1 MKSRSFF
8 IVSLLIGIALSSCTI
23 NEKFEFNH
31 DLSGHYSFEFDYSEL
46 LAYDS
51 SGSANMEM
59 DKGYVEMEEE
69 LKKIDGISN
78 ILIVTDNSIG
88 NVLVTYDFATIEA
101 LNQANFNTET
111 NRYNKFF
118 SINKNKLSFTSDF
131 SEELEEFKEP
141 GMDDAELLE
150 NIESFID
157 YKISFIFPKKIKVIE
172 LNHFEQIDDKTIQFN
187 LSKENVLNPSNFEI
201 KYK

>member
-1 MKSRSFF
+1 M
-8 IVSLLIGIALSSCTI
+8 
-23 NEKFEFNH
+23 
-31 DLSGHYSFEFDYSEL
+31 SGHYSFQFDYSEL

-59 DKGYVEMEEE
+59 DRGYVEMEEE

-78 ILIVTDNSIG
+78 ILIITDNSIG
-88 NVLVTYDFATIEA
+88 NVLVKYDFANIDA
-101 LNQANFNTET
+101 LNQANFNSET

-141 GMDDAELLE
+141 GMNDEELLE

-157 YKISFIFPKKIKVIE
+157 YKMTFVFPTKIKVIK
-172 LNHFEQIDDKTIQFN
+172 LNHFEQMDDKTLQFS
-187 LSKENVLNPSNFEI
+187 LTKENVLNPSNFEI

>member
-1 MKSRSFF
+1 MKSSSFF
-8 IVSLLIGIALSSCTI
+8 FLLILFAVAFSSCSI
-23 NEKFEFNH
+23 NEKFEFNE
-31 DLSGHYSFEFDYSEL
+31 DMSGHYSFQFDYSEL

-59 DKGYVEMEEE
+59 DRGYVEMEEE

-78 ILIVTDNSIG
+78 ILIITDNSIG
-88 NVLVTYDFATIEA
+88 NVLVKYDFANIDA
-101 LNQANFNTET
+101 LNQANFNSET

-141 GMDDAELLE
+141 GMNDEELLE

-157 YKISFIFPKKIKVIE
+157 YKMTFVFPKKIKVIK
-172 LNHFEQIDDKTIQFN
+172 LNHFEQMDDKTLQFS
-187 LSKENVLNPSNFEI
+187 LTKENVLNPSNFEI

>member
-1 MKSRSFF
+1 M
-8 IVSLLIGIALSSCTI
+8 
-23 NEKFEFNH
+23 
-31 DLSGHYSFEFDYSEL
+31 SGHYSFEFDYSEL

-59 DKGYVEMEEE
+59 DRGYVEMEEE

-78 ILIVTDNSIG
+78 ILIITDNSIG
-88 NVLVTYDFATIEA
+88 NVLVKYDFANIDA
-101 LNQANFNTET
+101 LNQANFNSET

-141 GMDDAELLE
+141 GMNDEELLE

-157 YKISFIFPKKIKVIE
+157 YKMTFVFPTKIKVIK
-172 LNHFEQIDDKTIQFN
+172 LNHFEQMDDKTLQFS
-187 LSKENVLNPSNFEI
+187 LTKENVLNPSNFEI